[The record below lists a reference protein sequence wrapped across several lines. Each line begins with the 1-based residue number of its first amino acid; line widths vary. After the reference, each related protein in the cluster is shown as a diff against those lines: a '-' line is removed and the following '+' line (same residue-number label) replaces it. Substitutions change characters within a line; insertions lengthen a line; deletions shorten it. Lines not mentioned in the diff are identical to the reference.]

1 MVERTLMRNAVL
13 GDPKTL
19 ALAVLI
25 LVAIGLIVFR
35 GKSYFKLG
43 TSYFTNKMG
52 KSDYTQQPADKG
64 EIIVYGSKTCPW
76 CVKQEAY
83 LTEKGIPYTFVD
95 CKTGQCPEFVQ
106 GFPTLSVNGQIKSG
120 YTEL

>member
-1 MVERTLMRNAVL
+1 MVERVLMRNAVL
-13 GDPKTL
+13 GDPKVL

-25 LVAIGLIVFR
+25 LVAIALIVFK
-35 GKSYFKLG
+35 GKSYFSG
-43 TSYFTNKMG
+43 
-52 KSDYTQQPADKG
+52 QQPADKG
-64 EIIVYGSKTCPW
+64 EITVYGSKTCPW

-95 CKTGQCPEFVQ
+95 CKAGQCPEFVQ
-106 GFPTLSVNGQIKSG
+106 GFPTLSVNGEIKSG

>member
-25 LVAIGLIVFR
+25 LVAIALIVFR
-35 GKSYFKLG
+35 GK
-43 TSYFTNKMG
+43 SYFTNKMG

-64 EIIVYGSKTCPW
+64 DIIVYGSKTCPW